1 MICTMTP
8 GEDGFIFPEA
18 RASSQLS
25 SKRTQIITRP
35 WQKFQQQSE
44 RVRACGMKNETGS
57 IWLCPQVRKKERP
70 YGSTRPKIRRVNSE
84 DFSYLA
90 GCCRLPHCIQRDRI
104 FARGCKAA
112 ASTRSDNSVTKRK
125 GSPRPHG
132 RRCQR

>member
-1 MICTMTP
+1 MTRTMSTTTRD
-8 GEDGFIFPEA
+8 ENVSMFLEE
-18 RASSQLS
+18 RASSVLS

-90 GCCRLPHCIQRDRI
+90 GCCRLPHCI
-104 FARGCKAA
+104 
-112 ASTRSDNSVTKRK
+112 
-125 GSPRPHG
+125 
-132 RRCQR
+132 